1 MGTIVGSEISK
12 RYGAKGL
19 PDQLIQLHFK
29 GSAGQSFGAFM
40 PKGMLMTVE
49 GDANDYFAKGLSGG
63 TAAVISPLKGQAE
76 ENVVAGNVC
85 LYGATGGQA
94 LINGRAGER
103 FAVRNSGADIVVE
116 GIGDH
121 GCEYMTGG
129 HVVILGDV
137 GKNFAAGM
145 SGGVVYICP
154 TNREEF
160 EKACN
165 KEMIRIADVLTK
177 KDETNLHHLIEQHYL
192 ITESTKAQDILNHF
206 EEKKKAFIKV
216 IPEQYEMMLQEIQTF
231 EDEGLNKEEAA
242 MQAFMSAT
250 K

>member
-1 MGTIVGSEISK
+1 M
-12 RYGAKGL
+12 
-19 PDQLIQLHFK
+19 
-29 GSAGQSFGAFM
+29 
-40 PKGMLMTVE
+40 
-49 GDANDYFAKGLSGG
+49 
-63 TAAVISPLKGQAE
+63 
-76 ENVVAGNVC
+76 
-85 LYGATGGQA
+85 
-94 LINGRAGER
+94 
-103 FAVRNSGADIVVE
+103 VE